1 MENNYLTESM
11 ILLSADLYLRLYRM
25 MPDVSYSECAI
36 IIKKA
41 AEEFEEQ
48 LDWRGELEE
57 RDYLEELRK
66 FEEKKLKEWSQEYCA
81 DDIKSIAREKLNLIM
96 DLRDAESILEA
107 VGDELVDD
115 VVETAEVDFNDDDV
129 AISLARVL
137 KKRLGV
143 EE

>member
-96 DLRDAESILEA
+96 DLCDAESILEA